1 VGTEKPPGDNRPY
14 KNKEIRFCAFLMCF
28 DVPFNGVEEDGGGRG
43 RNFCNFLFTLEPA
56 KANEYWMAFQN
67 KNPKFK
73 VDAKRYAEEYENL
86 KSMRH
91 RLAR

>member
-1 VGTEKPPGDNRPY
+1 MEAGAEKPY
-14 KNKEIRFCAFLMCF
+14 QNKEIRFCAFLMCL
-28 DVPFNGVEEDGGGRG
+28 DVPFLGVEEDNGKG
-43 RNFCNFLFTLEPA
+43 RNFCNFLFRLDPV

-67 KNPKFK
+67 KNQKYR

-91 RLAR
+91 RLPR